1 MKHDLAHEER
11 QNAAIRLLALALSQ
25 VAANSGHSGHK
36 TLVDEV
42 EAVLA
47 AKPEPEE
54 MAPVAVEPEPEPVKV
69 STHSAHPASHKTK

>member
-47 AKPEPEE
+47 AKPEE
-54 MAPVAVEPEPEPVKV
+54 MAPVAVEPEPEPVNV